1 MPPTVHRVSFIE
13 NNYMELI
20 FLSDMYKSYIEIE
33 PKIIRDKEEHGER
46 EKEIGKQVGLVEGEQ
61 IGIDKGKREEKIEMA
76 KKLLKKNID
85 INIILE
91 TTGLTAEDIL
101 KIKGNMK

>member
-13 NNYMELI
+13 NDYMELI

-33 PKIIRDKEEHGER
+33 PKIIRDKENAERIGEERGR
-46 EKEIGKQVGLVEGEQ
+46 EIGLVEGKEV
-61 IGIDKGKREEKIEMA
+61 GRDEGEKKKAIDIA